1 MRIQTANILYYWWH
15 YFWKNK
21 AWSKAKDPIE
31 KCLFH
36 HSHLKGKNVYGHQIL
51 VSLLSCDGLVFQYS
65 IDIYD
70 KESMSKIELTKKLI
84 ATLPKPE
91 NKGYVLADSW
101 YSCKDIYNASEKSWL

>member
-1 MRIQTANILYYWWH
+1 M
-15 YFWKNK
+15 
-21 AWSKAKDPIE
+21 
-31 KCLFH
+31 
-36 HSHLKGKNVYGHQIL
+36 
-51 VSLLSCDGLVFQYS
+51 FQYS

-101 YSCKDIYNASEKSWL
+101 YSCKDIYNTSEKAGYSYISSLKTNRIIFPQDNEKLGIKLYKFAALLNIAYL